1 MPIITT
7 FAISEFLTAC
17 LWKAGEKF
25 SEKTIETVF
34 ENKRELLDK
43 FTNLFKEEIIT
54 LELSNGT
61 ILEAVQQQIEAKP
74 EVVEQFLK
82 LFHYSIQV

>member
-25 SEKTIETVF
+25 SEKTIGKHIKNVFTEGELIENSTVANF
-34 ENKRELLDK
+34 A
-43 FTNLFKEEIIT
+43 I
-54 LELSNGT
+54 
-61 ILEAVQQQIEAKP
+61 VQNEGGR
-74 EVVEQFLK
+74 
-82 LFHYSIQV
+82 S